1 MAVVNQYKFKGINND
16 ATGNALN
23 IFGTG
28 NPLVSETYLIKSI
41 IVKSA
46 GTPTPTVTNDGIVVI
61 QSAALVA
68 NQSKE

>member
-28 NPLVSETYLIKSI
+28 NPLVS
-41 IVKSA
+41 
-46 GTPTPTVTNDGIVVI
+46 
-61 QSAALVA
+61 
-68 NQSKE
+68 